1 MGSPCNSFYFSENL
15 ELFIIKCWGKG
26 LLCYFLRTHLLVKL
40 ICYKTWNHQWDL
52 PEPHCRVFFVVFLL
66 LCSHFLQGSVLLQD
80 WGDVPWPSAL
90 VWKSLLYTSVASV
103 ATSFR
108 AQFSCRTEETSP
120 DLLLWFGSPCSILLK
135 PLWPLPSGL
144 SSPAGLRVMSPDL
157 LLWFGSPSSVLLP

>member
-1 MGSPCNSFYFSENL
+1 MGSLCNSFYFSENL

-40 ICYKTWNHQWDL
+40 ICYKHEIINVTFL
-52 PEPHCRVFFVVFLL
+52 SLTAVFYSWYFF
-66 LCSHFLQGSVLLQD
+66 SF
-80 WGDVPWPSAL
+80 
-90 VWKSLLYTSVASV
+90 V
-103 ATSFR
+103 ATFFT
-108 AQFSCRTEETSP
+108 AQFSCRTEEMSP

-157 LLWFGSPSSVLLP
+157 LLWFGSPSSVLSAIESVSPH